1 MRSFGSAANYV
12 RTRALAAAGSLALA
26 VLTLLA
32 PTAQASADSAVIT
45 KDGTLYEV
53 FEARYD
59 ALYPGAYGTS
69 EGRYPVLGLR
79 KTPSGGAPVTEI
91 VEGTLDNGLE
101 GQASVVYEPLTQTV
115 FIAYSKYQGVM
126 ASVHV
131 AIRRNE
137 RWVEGDI
144 IPNPGLYLSLNPN
157 VVVTRQRF
165 TDFDGTS
172 GATIQKW
179 RSIFSIVWWE
189 EGNRSQARYAS
200 VFIEDGLLR
209 LDNIVAHNLNDLSG
223 ASGSTSTSDLPF
235 SSYQF
240 PSVQWDPAANGG
252 VRVSFANLATR
263 TQLVTSITFPDDIRL
278 VVPPGATVADH
289 YAYARARTPIG
300 RTQGS
305 GFNIPEDVNT
315 MNAVGTI
322 ISTTGVPTFYWSE
335 GNTVQFL
342 RADSPHGS
350 TIKAITLRPDF
361 SRDKAVSVIREMA
374 LRD

>member
-1 MRSFGSAANYV
+1 L
-12 RTRALAAAGSLALA
+12 ALAALA

-32 PTAQASADSAVIT
+32 PATAQASADSAVIT

-79 KTPSGGAPVTEI
+79 KTPSGGVPVTEI

-209 LDNIVAHNLNDLSG
+209 LDNIVAHNLNDLAG
-223 ASGSTSTSDLPF
+223 ASGSTSTAIYRSLPINSRRF
-235 SSYQF
+235 SGTR
-240 PSVQWDPAANGG
+240 PRTAAFG
-252 VRVSFANLATR
+252 SASR
-263 TQLVTSITFPDDIRL
+263 TWRRGLPGHLDHVPGRYPL

-289 YAYARARTPIG
+289 YVRSRPHADRTHPGQRLHHPRG
-300 RTQGS
+300 REHHERG
-305 GFNIPEDVNT
+305 GDDHLHD
-315 MNAVGTI
+315 
-322 ISTTGVPTFYWSE
+322 GVPTFYWSE
-335 GNTVQFL
+335 ETRCTSCARIRR
-342 RADSPHGS
+342 RAPRSRRSRCGG
-350 TIKAITLRPDF
+350 L
-361 SRDKAVSVIREMA
+361 SRDKAVSVSAKWR
-374 LRD
+374 